1 MKKTKV
7 AICYDFDGT
16 LSPGNMQEYDFM
28 KKISLDIPTFWKK
41 STQLMNDT
49 NSDGVLAY
57 MRLMIEESVKKNLPF
72 TRQDFKEYGKNLPL
86 YPGVK
91 TWFDRINAYGA
102 LHNIK
107 IEHYIISSGLRE
119 MILGHPIA
127 KKFKH
132 IYASSFMYDE
142 KGNAVWPAMALNYT
156 TKTQYLFRINK
167 GCLDINDP
175 EINAYVPDELRPIP
189 LSNMIYIGD
198 GMTDVPCMRLVKR
211 ENGHSIAVFNDDNP
225 KSKNAAKQL
234 FKEGRVNF
242 IAKAD
247 YTSGALMEKIVQTI
261 LDKINAD
268 TQIDRL
274 KKECK
279 VSK

>member
-1 MKKTKV
+1 MKKIKV

-28 KKISLDIPTFWKK
+28 HKIGVNSQTFWRR
-41 STQLMNDT
+41 SRALMEET
-49 NSDGVLAY
+49 NADGVLAY

-72 TRQDFKEYGKNLPL
+72 TRQDFKDYGKNLPL
-86 YPGVK
+86 YNGVD
-91 TWFDRINAYGA
+91 TWFDRINDYGKK
-102 LHNIK
+102 NGIK

-167 GCLDINDP
+167 GCLGINDP
-175 EINAYVPDELRPIP
+175 EINAFVPDEKRHIP
-189 LSNMIYIGD
+189 LSCMIYVGD
-198 GMTDVPCMRLVKR
+198 GITDVPCMRLVKK
-211 ENGHSIAVFNDDNP
+211 EHGHSIAVYNNENLE
-225 KSKNAAKQL
+225 SKKAARRL

-242 IAKAD
+242 MTLAD
-247 YTSGALMEKIVQTI
+247 YSEGSSMEQIVQTI
-261 LDKINAD
+261 LDKIKLDAKIEN
-268 TQIDRL
+268 L
-274 KKECK
+274 KKECRK
-279 VSK
+279 TK